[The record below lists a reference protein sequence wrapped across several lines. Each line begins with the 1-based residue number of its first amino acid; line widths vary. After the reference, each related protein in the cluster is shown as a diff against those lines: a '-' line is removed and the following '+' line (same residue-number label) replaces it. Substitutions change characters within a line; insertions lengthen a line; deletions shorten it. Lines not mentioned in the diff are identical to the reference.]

1 MRRTISAELKAKVA
15 IESIKGLK
23 TISEI
28 SSIYEVHPNQV
39 SVWKKQSLDS
49 AIETFSKPNIP
60 EVKQQEQETDNLYRK
75 IGQLEVEN
83 EYLKKSGVKFRA
95 SEPAFDGGTWTFHLE
110 LGAAMHPAGN
120 KPQRAL
126 L

>member
-39 SVWKKQSLDS
+39 SIWKKQYLDR
-49 AIETFSKPNIP
+49 AIETFSKPNLP
-60 EVKQQEQETDNLYRK
+60 EVKQKEQETDNLYRK

-83 EYLKKSGVKFRA
+83 EFLKKSGVKFGA
-95 SEPAFDGGTWTFHLE
+95 SEPTFDDRTCPCLTKFGT
-110 LGAAMHPAGN
+110 AMYPAWN
-120 KPQRAL
+120 KPQWAL

>member
-39 SVWKKQSLDS
+39 S
-49 AIETFSKPNIP
+49 I
-60 EVKQQEQETDNLYRK
+60 
-75 IGQLEVEN
+75 
-83 EYLKKSGVKFRA
+83 
-95 SEPAFDGGTWTFHLE
+95 
-110 LGAAMHPAGN
+110 
-120 KPQRAL
+120 
-126 L
+126 

>member
-39 SVWKKQSLDS
+39 STWKKQYLES
-49 AIETFSKPNIP
+49 AIETFSKPNLP
-60 EVKQQEQETDNLYRK
+60 EAKQKEQETDNLYRK
-75 IGQLEVEN
+75 IGQLEIEN
-83 EYLKKSGVKFRA
+83 EFLKKKWRQIQGK
-95 SEPAFDGGTWTFHLE
+95 
-110 LGAAMHPAGN
+110 
-120 KPQRAL
+120 
-126 L
+126 

>member
-39 SVWKKQSLDS
+39 SVWKKQYLDS
-49 AIETFSKPNIP
+49 AIETFSKPNLP
-60 EVKQQEQETDNLYRK
+60 EVKQKEQETDNLYRK

-83 EYLKKSGVKFRA
+83 EFLKKSGVKFRA
-95 SEPAFDGGTWTFHLE
+95 SEPTFEDRACSCLTKF
-110 LGAAMHPAGN
+110 GAAMHPAWN
-120 KPQRAL
+120 KPQWAL